1 MNQASHDMEVE
12 YLLKSELQADMLL
25 TDLQE
30 LNRVGGP
37 LVSLLILPEI
47 EKVAE
52 VKMRL
57 KAMNAALK
65 RHK

>member
-1 MNQASHDMEVE
+1 MNQASHDLEVE

>member
-1 MNQASHDMEVE
+1 MNQTPHDLEVE

-25 TDLQE
+25 ADLQE

-37 LVSLLILPEI
+37 LVSLLIMPEI

-65 RHK
+65 KHK